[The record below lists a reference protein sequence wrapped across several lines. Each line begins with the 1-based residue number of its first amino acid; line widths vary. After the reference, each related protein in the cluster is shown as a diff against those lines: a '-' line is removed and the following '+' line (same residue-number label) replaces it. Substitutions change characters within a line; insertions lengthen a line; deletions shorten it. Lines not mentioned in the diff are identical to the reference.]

1 MKTDNGTAQMT
12 VDHLGAVILNVVRMN
27 KPWKQEDLKQLG
39 NYVKSSSISLE
50 IQKPI
55 LISIVEAAE
64 EAARDEINKQ

>member
-50 IQKPI
+50 I
-55 LISIVEAAE
+55 
-64 EAARDEINKQ
+64 